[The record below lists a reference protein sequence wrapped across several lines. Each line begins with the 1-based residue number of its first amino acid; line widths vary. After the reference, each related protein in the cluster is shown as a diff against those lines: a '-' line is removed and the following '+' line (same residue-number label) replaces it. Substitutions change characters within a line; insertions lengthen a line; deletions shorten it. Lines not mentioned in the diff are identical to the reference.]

1 MGVTMKIVLNKQ
13 KLQDVIASF
22 AEITRTNICFFDAE
36 LNVLVALPQK
46 MQPFCRR
53 IREAEGKSK
62 QCLLSDETHC
72 KQVKKLKKPVTYTCH
87 AGLTE
92 TMLPVIYDGKMIG
105 YIIFGQYLRAENAAS
120 GKAALRNFCE
130 KNALDYEA
138 LLEDYRKLPVLSAD
152 QVKASVAMMEL
163 CIKYLY
169 SENVI
174 KTDGASVTY
183 KIIEY
188 LSENFKQ
195 DISIEELCKKFYIST
210 KMLYRVFKSQTGTTV
225 FGYITAKRVKA
236 AEELLIVSDRSIS
249 EIAADVGYSDY
260 NYFIKVF
267 KKSTGLTPLKYRKL
281 HS

>member
-1 MGVTMKIVLNKQ
+1 MKIVLNKQ

-22 AEITRTNICFFDAE
+22 AEITRTNICFFDADM
-36 LNVLVALPQK
+36 NVLAALPQK

-53 IREAEGKSK
+53 IREAESKWK

-72 KQVKKLKKPVTYTCH
+72 SQVKKFKKPVTYTCH

-92 TMLPVIYDGKMIG
+92 TMLPVIYDEKLIG
-105 YIIFGQYLRAENAAS
+105 YIIFGQYLRAENEAS

-152 QVKASVAMMEL
+152 QVKASVAMTEL

-169 SENVI
+169 NENVI
-174 KTDGASVTY
+174 KTDGASAAY
-183 KIIEY
+183 QIMEY
-188 LSENFKQ
+188 LNENFRQ
-195 DISIEELCKKFYIST
+195 DISIEKLCKKFYIST
-210 KMLYRVFKSQTGTTV
+210 KTLYRILKNQTGTTV

-236 AEELLIVSDRSIS
+236 AEELFIVSDKSVS

-267 KKSTGLTPLKYRKL
+267 KKSTGFTPLQYRKL